1 MNISKNVSVTS
12 STLAALGG
20 ITVIAHTPS
29 FSIIAHADETH
40 AQDTEKDPSVGDNN
54 VQDSTQVSTIDD
66 AYNDIKGDMEHDTNP
81 SQHISIPFEYDTPAH
96 AAQSWEHRKD
106 TEIEP
111 GTENTQTDWNI
122 ATGTNGHAASDTSAN
137 VTGDSSENKF
147 NPGNR
152 INYLGDKSG
161 SVRENWVQIEKNN
174 QAYDDFI
181 NGYGP
186 YWGPIYWSWYCGG
199 YYPSPSP
206 LGTTIIDNNN
216 NNDNVINNA
225 VFSREKIKK
234 DKTSNYC
241 YQNGTNLSNLSHQK
255 ELTLNFSQLPSS
267 FDGKNKIFN
276 SLGRQLPSENSGIVT
291 DRNEELVPK
300 SCKDNKSLSE
310 QINSHN
316 DSETYTDK
324 DYDKEGSN
332 NNLPNISGLAG
343 NSLGSTNNS
352 LPQTGNI
359 EKVQKSS
366 VLGAGLITTTLF
378 SMGLTKINNLKGD

>member
-332 NNLPNISGLAG
+332 NNLPNISGLAD